1 MHNALICPQYV
12 GVMFEMNYGD
22 IHIYIL
28 VYTVDNYRLEI
39 SKQVQNE

>member
-1 MHNALICPQYV
+1 MHNTLICPQFV

-22 IHIYIL
+22 IHIYI
-28 VYTVDNYRLEI
+28 YTVDNYRLGI